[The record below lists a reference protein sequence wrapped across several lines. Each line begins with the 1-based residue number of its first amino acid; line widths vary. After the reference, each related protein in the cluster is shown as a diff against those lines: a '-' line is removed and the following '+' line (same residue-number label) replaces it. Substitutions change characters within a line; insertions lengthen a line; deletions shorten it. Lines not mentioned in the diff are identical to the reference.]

1 MKKRKSKGLAFLVA
15 VAVAFSLLPGVAF
28 AQPVGTAEDLEADIR
43 QSNYNPLHAAGNT
56 ELNENLRARLHAS
69 LTMELSMLEEGLQCL
84 PLAQYAAA
92 GNILK
97 NIVCLGLPERIR
109 FLVSGKDPQGETI

>member
-1 MKKRKSKGLAFLVA
+1 MADA
-15 VAVAFSLLPGVAF
+15 
-28 AQPVGTAEDLEADIR
+28 AEDLEADIR

-69 LTMELSMLEEGLQCL
+69 LTMELSMVEEGLQCL